1 MANQTRL
8 SGTSD
13 NESYT
18 GIYALWIIR
27 KPIKQTP
34 WPYCIGL
41 PWRTHRPLQTS
52 WGPLST
58 PKHAPWPHWIFRIT
72 EQLKSRNVAWGIADF
87 CTIYPGSCYHLLSVW
102 YFKSTLGETGPSSPN
117 LGSLSLFDSNCP
129 LCTQQAKNA
138 DQFSAANFSLKISNA
153 VQLCARRIASF
164 YPNLPFENQFM
175 LNSNVHSRPNATE

>member
-1 MANQTRL
+1 MSYIFGKLWHSAIIWPIRKSFQCILQGIRFLLANQTRL

-102 YFKSTLGETGPSSPN
+102 YFKSTLGETGPSSPI
-117 LGSLSLFDSNCP
+117 LGSLSLF
-129 LCTQQAKNA
+129 L
-138 DQFSAANFSLKISNA
+138 SLW
-153 VQLCARRIASF
+153 Q
-164 YPNLPFENQFM
+164 
-175 LNSNVHSRPNATE
+175 